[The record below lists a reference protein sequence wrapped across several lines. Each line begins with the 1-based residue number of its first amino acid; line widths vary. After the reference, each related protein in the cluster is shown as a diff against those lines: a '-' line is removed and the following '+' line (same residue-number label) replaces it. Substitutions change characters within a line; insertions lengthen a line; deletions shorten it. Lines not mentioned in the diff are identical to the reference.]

1 MESQKL
7 LAKAEIWKRKTHRL
21 SLDLR
26 LRSVPEARK
35 FIREQSVVLW
45 NTRAEIPNLVDAI
58 IGRIANGKER
68 THGRPAESCLM
79 WREQLLQDSEFL
91 ECRFFRKQSTVLHQ
105 DLWPYVSYF
114 AKINKKKALE
124 DHCVSKDAR
133 KIMMYLAEQGATE
146 ADHLRRDLKFQT
158 IPEKRSFQRARLE
171 LQDLLI
177 VLTKEAKDPESNRKI
192 ELLDFWENCL
202 PKSSSA
208 KTDHVSAKEAQIKLL
223 SAALQ
228 GSVLTMEKNIPSWF
242 GWCPQNNTEPL
253 EKLIERKE
261 FLRLKQGR
269 TSWIVS
275 RKALECSNGR

>member
-1 MESQKL
+1 MESKKL
-7 LAKAEIWKRKTHRL
+7 LAKAEVWKRRTHRL

-68 THGRPAESCLM
+68 THGRPAESCLL

-91 ECRFFRKQSTVLHQ
+91 ECRLFRKQSTVLHQ
-105 DLWPYVSYF
+105 ELWPYATYF
-114 AKINKKKALE
+114 AKANKKKAIE
-124 DHCVSKDAR
+124 DHCISRDAR
-133 KIMMYLAEQGATE
+133 KILAYLADEGPTN
-146 ADHLRRDLKFQT
+146 ADHLRQDLKFQT
-158 IPEKRSFQRARLE
+158 TTEKRSFQKATHE

-177 VLTKEAKDPESNRKI
+177 VLTKDTKDPESNRKT

-202 PKSSSA
+202 PKLTSA
-208 KTDHVSAKEAQIKLL
+208 KTEHVSAKEAQLKLL
-223 SAALQ
+223 SAALH
-228 GSVLTMEKNIPSWF
+228 GSVLTPEKNILSWF
-242 GWCPQNNTEPL
+242 EWCSQNSAEAL
-253 EKLIERKE
+253 DKLIERKE

-275 RKALECSNGR
+275 RKALECANGR